1 MDQKNYR
8 KQITIGVIISF
19 SLIFISALYFF
30 ISLHHI
36 LDNERNIVRIAENR
50 FNIINEIRSNIDDV
64 NDIKHHYFAKRDPA
78 LFIPYQ
84 LERKQTDE
92 LLRAISKVDEMYEVS
107 PHVIE
112 TLRNEIVL
120 FYDFDKDI
128 AYAKTNNDTSAPY
141 IHEQKTA
148 IFNQID
154 ILSRDLL
161 DQRANQLENSRNDLQ
176 LAQNI
181 TYLFIAIGLS
191 GFFYILAKIFSISKV
206 LRSTVKSQQESNNR
220 LQLLQDQTNNDNW
233 ILNAIN
239 HIDEQLRGDYSD
251 KKIAA
256 ISLNAITD
264 MTKALGGTV
273 YVFDD
278 TYQEY
283 QLCHKIGIASTQ
295 QVKKSIKE
303 NDGILGEVANKHVV
317 VKIKD
322 IDHAHLV
329 LETSL
334 SKRIET
340 EIYIIPFTY
349 ENHCVGLM
357 EICCPLVNEKE
368 EQLRFNFLDKV
379 KGNIAI
385 ILKVA
390 QTHGKLA
397 DLYEELQQ
405 QTEELEAQ
413 QEELRTTNEELIH
426 KTHLLEA
433 SEEELRVQQEELI
446 QTNNELD
453 EKAKLLFAQNEDLEK
468 ARQAI
473 AQKIEEVELSSK
485 YKSEFMANM
494 SHELRTPLNSILI
507 LAKLLQDNKKENL
520 NDDQIKYASV
530 IHSAGSDLLHL
541 INELLDLAK
550 IESGKV
556 EVQKEHINTNY
567 LVNYIKDFFHDTAE
581 SKIIKFNVEI
591 DGDTPQEFIGD
602 EHRIQQVLKNLLSN
616 AFKFTGE
623 NGTVSLKINVE
634 DGTIYFTVQD
644 NGIGIAP
651 EKQELIFDAFKQ
663 EDGSTSRKYGGT
675 GLGLSICREIASLLK
690 GRITLNSKV
699 DEGSV
704 FIFSLPLEADAQD
717 GKISELPV
725 IETNTTI
732 AYPQLEDITI
742 GKDQSIDNSSKNNK
756 LLIIEDDFIFADIL
770 KDYAVQNG
778 YDVYISYDGQDGL
791 NKARNLMPAAIIL
804 DIMLPKMDGWEV
816 LRNLKKATS
825 TKDIPVHMM
834 SAGTFLHDE
843 PISAGAIGFMSKPV
857 SEESLAETFLKI
869 KASTSHPIKKILLV
883 EDQEIQSDFIKQ
895 SLEEQNIQIFQAF
908 DAQQAL
914 DLLIQE
920 KIFDCI
926 IMDLNLP
933 DKSGIELLNEIKSN
947 SEFKDLPIIINTA
960 MELNPEQTSEILQ
973 HSQAMV
979 LKSAK
984 SNNRLIDEVNLFLNK
999 IRSSKTEYHSF
1010 NNSSSVLVENN
1021 LASKTVLLA
1030 DDDMRNIFALSTAFE
1045 SYDMKIEI
1053 ANNGQEALDIL
1064 ARNEHIDLVLMDIM
1078 MPVMDG
1084 YEAIEKIRE
1093 NKKFSNLPIIAVTA
1107 KAMKGDRE
1115 KTIAVGANDY
1125 ISKPVDVD
1133 KLISLM
1139 RVWLS

>member
-50 FNIINEIRSNIDDV
+50 FNIINEVRSNIDDV
-64 NDIKHHYFAKRDPA
+64 NDVKLHYFTKKDPS

-84 LERKQTDE
+84 LEQKQTDE
-92 LLRAISKVDEMYEVS
+92 LLRSIGTVDELYEVS
-107 PHVIE
+107 PHAIE
-112 TLRNEIVL
+112 TMRKEIAG
-120 FYDFDKDI
+120 FYDFEKDI
-128 AYAKTNNDTSAPY
+128 TYAKANQGILPPY
-141 IHEQKTA
+141 ILEQKTA
-148 IFNQID
+148 ILNQID

-161 DQRANQLENSRNDLQ
+161 DQRANRLEKSRNNLQ

-191 GFFYILAKIFSISKV
+191 GFFYILAKIFSITKV
-206 LRSTVKSQQESNNR
+206 LRTTVNSQRESNSR

-251 KKIAA
+251 KKIAE
-256 ISLNAITD
+256 ISLNAITN
-264 MTKALGGTV
+264 MTKALAGTV

-278 TYQEY
+278 NYQEY
-283 QLCHKIGIASTQ
+283 QLCHKIGISSAQ
-295 QVKKSIKE
+295 EIRKNFKE
-303 NDGILGEVANKHVV
+303 NDGILGDVANKHAV

-322 IDHAHLV
+322 LDHTHLI

-334 SKRIET
+334 SSRIET
-340 EIYIIPFTY
+340 EIYLIPFTY

-357 EICCPLVNEKE
+357 EICCPIVNEKD

-379 KGNIAI
+379 KGNIAV

-413 QEELRTTNEELIH
+413 QEELRTTNEELVH

-453 EKAKLLFAQNEDLEK
+453 EKAKLLFAQNEDLER

-507 LAKLLQDNKKENL
+507 LAKLLQDNKKKNL

-556 EVQKEHINTNY
+556 EVQHEHINTND
-567 LVNYIKDFFHDTAE
+567 LISYIKDFFHDTAE
-581 SKIIKFNVEI
+581 SKIIKFNIEI
-591 DGDTPQEFIGD
+591 DGNTPQEFIGD

-623 NGTVSLKINVE
+623 NGTVLLQINVA
-634 DGTIYFTVQD
+634 DRNIYFTVKD

-675 GLGLSICREIASLLK
+675 GLGLSICREIAGLLK
-690 GRITLNSKV
+690 GRITLDSTV
-699 DEGSV
+699 GEGSV
-704 FIFSLPLEADAQD
+704 FIFSLPLEEDVKA

-725 IETNTTI
+725 IEKNSLTSYLQPEDTTI
-732 AYPQLEDITI
+732 KNDHST
-742 GKDQSIDNSSKNNK
+742 DNSSRNNR

-770 KDYAVQNG
+770 KDYAIQNG
-778 YDVYISYDGQDGL
+778 YDAYISYDGQDGL

-804 DIMLPKMDGWEV
+804 DIMLPKIDGWEV
-816 LRNLKKATS
+816 LRSLKKTDA

-869 KASTSHPIKKILLV
+869 KASTSHPLKKILLV

-914 DLLIQE
+914 DLLSRE

-933 DKSGIELLNEIKSN
+933 DKSGIELLNDIKSN

-960 MELNPEQTSEILQ
+960 MELSTEQTSEILH

-999 IRSSKTEYHSF
+999 IRSSKTEYHSI

-1084 YEAIEKIRE
+1084 YEAIERIRAD
-1093 NKKFSNLPIIAVTA
+1093 KKFANLPIIAVTA